1 MTSGVC
7 VSLRKAGG
15 WFAWAANVVLLLA
28 ALGVMVLAVVL
39 QVRLGVGTL
48 ERISTE
54 FMDIHADFVSFRQS
68 ALAMRSGGDIYDS
81 GARLVNLNPP
91 IWTVLMFPF
100 TLIGELNAYRLFVLV
115 VLITTIG
122 YLAWMAEELRLRA
135 GWAVVGAGMLI
146 VSSPLLATFALG
158 QMYPVLALG
167 LVAAWATDRRGW
179 SLVSGVALGLV
190 VALKPSLAP
199 LVLWPLFRR
208 QWEMLGATIIS
219 GAAATLL
226 GSLVLGSQATLK
238 YVDVIRR
245 VKLEAFW
252 DNASLPSAA
261 LRLFTEN
268 EFTRP
273 LADWPW
279 VLPVAYAIGIGLVL
293 FTAYW
298 VRDGSEG
305 GLWAIVA
312 ASLIASPIAWN
323 NYLVLLGPGILLLMA
338 RRRVPLALLLLALQ
352 FIPAQWPDL
361 WSSKDTIF
369 ATLALTLYLYILVI
383 HWLSFLTLGSR
394 EETRE
399 SLSARE
405 LDRGEASSG

>member
-1 MTSGVC
+1 MW
-7 VSLRKAGG
+7 KAGG
-15 WFAWAANVVLLLA
+15 WVAWAANVALLLV
-28 ALGVMVLAVVL
+28 ALGVMVLAIVL

-100 TLIGELNAYRLFVLV
+100 TLIEDLNAYRLFVLV
-115 VLITTIG
+115 MLITTIG

-135 GWAVVGAGMLI
+135 GWAVVGVGMLI

-167 LVAAWATDRRGW
+167 LVAVWATDRRGW
-179 SLVSGVALGLV
+179 FPASGVALGLV
-190 VALKPSLAP
+190 LALKPSLAP

-208 QWEMLGATIIS
+208 RWEMFGTTIIS
-219 GAAATLL
+219 GAAATLV

-238 YVDVIRR
+238 YAETIRN

-279 VLPVAYAIGIGLVL
+279 VLPVAYAIGIGLVF

-305 GLWAIVA
+305 GLWAMVA

-361 WSSKDTIF
+361 WSSQDTIL
-369 ATLALTLYLYILVI
+369 ATLALTLYLYVLVI

-405 LDRGEASSG
+405 LDRGEASPG